1 MSATFVGNFLL
12 IEDGHAQ
19 DCLSAAANEAWP
31 DEFAACCG
39 QRARTLDPPAT
50 LSPTF
55 TRSSEPCGTQR
66 STREPKR
73 TRPMRS
79 PLLTD
84 SCAFF
89 HETTRRAVR
98 PAICLD
104 SRLPCVVA
112 RVKIFCLFCV
122 EARASQAA
130 SNFPGR

>member
-31 DEFAACCG
+31 DEFAARRG

-55 TRSSEPCGTQR
+55 TRSLEPYGTQR

-84 SCAFF
+84 SWAFF
-89 HETTRRAVR
+89 QETTRRAIT
-98 PAICLD
+98 PAICLN
-104 SRLPCVVA
+104 SIVPCVVV
-112 RVKIFCLFCV
+112 RVK
-122 EARASQAA
+122 
-130 SNFPGR
+130 

>member
-1 MSATFVGNFLL
+1 MSATFVWNFLL
-12 IEDGHAQ
+12 IEDRHAQ
-19 DCLSAAANEAWP
+19 NCLSAAANEAWP

-66 STREPKR
+66 STREPNR

-89 HETTRRAVR
+89 QATTRPSIR
-98 PAICLD
+98 PPTCLNAM
-104 SRLPCVVA
+104 LPCVVA
-112 RVKIFCLFCV
+112 RVKIFCSFCA
-122 EARASQAA
+122 EALASQE
-130 SNFPGR
+130 